1 MKRVLIAFLLLVSA
15 SAIAVLL
22 LTPTACLDHEYDLF
36 EFDCCEWTLES
47 QKWYNGKKEPVTLNL
62 QALWIEGDGDLSH
75 GTYKVYWAVKWR
87 VYEVGGGYRDGG
99 VPDNVW
105 GPKDPDYVKYQYSS
119 LTIREVKPSDPDK
132 EPYDVISFD
141 LDFGYYLGSYRFIL
155 NGDKFTITN
164 DDGSMYLKFSKTS
177 KAKGGRTSRYA
188 VY

>member
-1 MKRVLIAFLLLVSA
+1 MRKILIAFLLLVSA

-36 EFDCCEWTLES
+36 EFDCWQWTLDS

-62 QALWIEGDGDLSH
+62 QALWIEGDGGLSH

-87 VYEVGGGYRDGG
+87 GYEFGGGYRDGG

-105 GPKDPDYVKYQYSS
+105 GPKQADYVQNYSS

-141 LDFGYYLGSYRFIL
+141 LDYGYYLGSYRFIL

-177 KAKGGRTSRYA
+177 KAKGGQTSRYA

>member
-1 MKRVLIAFLLLVSA
+1 MRKILIAFLLLVSA

-22 LTPTACLDHEYDLF
+22 LTPTGCLDHEYDLF
-36 EFDCCEWTLES
+36 EFDCWQWTLDS
-47 QKWYNGKKEPVTLNL
+47 QKWYTGKKEPVTLNL
-62 QALWIEGDGDLSH
+62 QALWIEGDGGLSH
-75 GTYKVYWAVKWR
+75 GTYKVSWAVKWR
-87 VYEVGGGYRDGG
+87 GYEFGGGYRDGG

-105 GPKDPDYVKYQYSS
+105 GPKQADYVQNYSS

-141 LDFGYYLGSYRFIL
+141 LDYGYYLGSYRFIL